1 MVSVCIAT
9 YNGEKYIEEQLSSIL
24 KQIEPDDEVIISDD
38 GSKDNTIDIIK
49 SFNDNRISIVQN
61 HNRHG
66 ADGNFENA
74 LKLAK
79 GDIIFM
85 ADQDDVWLDNKYE
98 ITLQALAD
106 CDLVHSD
113 SIVTDENLNT
123 LYDSFYGMYNNGPG
137 ILKNIY
143 RSTYFGSHMAFK
155 KKILDYSFPFP
166 QTVEIGHDL
175 WIGLV
180 AEMIGT
186 VKFIDDKLLLYRR
199 HADSHGGYLE
209 HSKRSIWKRILGR
222 IQMIYY
228 VLNFRLRNIKT
239 K

>member
-9 YNGEKYIEEQLSSIL
+9 YNGEKYIKEQLSSIL
-24 KQIEPDDEVIISDD
+24 SQIQQDDEVIISDD
-38 GSKDNTIDIIK
+38 GSKDNTITIIK
-49 SFNDNRISIVQN
+49 SFNDSRIKIVLN

-85 ADQDDVWLDNKYE
+85 ADQDDVWLENKYK
-98 ITLQALAD
+98 ITLNALSD

-113 SIVTDENLNT
+113 SIVTDENLKT
-123 LYDSFYGMYNNGPG
+123 LYGSFYGMYNNGPG

-155 KKILDYSFPFP
+155 KRILDYSFPFP
-166 QTVEIGHDL
+166 QTNEIGHDL

-180 AEMIGT
+180 AEMIGK

-209 HSKRSIWKRILGR
+209 HSKRSMLKRINGR
-222 IQMIYY
+222 AQMIYY
-228 VLNFRLRNIKT
+228 VLNFRLRNMKIR
-239 K
+239 